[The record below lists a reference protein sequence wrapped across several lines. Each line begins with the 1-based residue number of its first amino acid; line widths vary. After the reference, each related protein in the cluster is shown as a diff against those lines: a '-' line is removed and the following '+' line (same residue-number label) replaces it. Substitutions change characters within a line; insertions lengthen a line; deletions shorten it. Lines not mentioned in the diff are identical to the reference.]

1 MDNHKPYSFLLNDW
15 SSETRVEQENK
26 KYFVLSWKAVN
37 VTGPAGGPVKGNT
50 HTPLVRAIRRDV
62 LGQADKWSRKNG
74 EGRIREINY
83 DRPPGRLKNAFL
95 APKLSL

>member
-1 MDNHKPYSFLLNDW
+1 M
-15 SSETRVEQENK
+15 
-26 KYFVLSWKAVN
+26 SWKAVN